1 MNVLIVEDEQ
11 LAVERLEKLIRDYD
25 PSINVLYTVDT
36 VKEAAAFMSSH
47 QDRLDLV
54 FLDIQ
59 LADGKSFEIFGKINY
74 SKPIIFTTA
83 YDEYALKAFK
93 LNSIDYLLKPV
104 KYEELDAAINKF
116 KELSKNAQPAPVI
129 DGALIQSILQKGEKT
144 FKQRFVVKFGSRIQ
158 FKNSGDVAY
167 FYAEDKICYL
177 MSSSECKRYIIDH
190 TLEELDDKLID
201 PSRFFRINRQYILCI
216 DAIKEVKARD
226 NRLEIILTVPCDHQL
241 MVSRGRTA
249 DFKDWINK

>member
-11 LAVERLEKLIRDYD
+11 LAVERLERLIKDYD

-36 VKEAAAFMSSH
+36 VKEAAAVMLSH

-74 SKPIIFTTA
+74 SKPVIFTTA

-93 LNSIDYLLKPV
+93 LNSIDYLLKPI
-104 KYEELDAAINKF
+104 KYEELDAALNKY
-116 KELSKNAQPAPVI
+116 KELANTADSKLTI
-129 DGALIQSILQKGEKT
+129 DNDLLKSILLKGQKSY
-144 FKQRFVVKFGSRIQ
+144 KQRFVVKFGSRIQ
-158 FKNSGDVAY
+158 FKRSNEVAY

-177 MSSSECKRYIIDH
+177 MSASTAKRYVIDH
-190 TLEELDDKLID
+190 TLEELDDQLLD
-201 PSRFFRINRQYILCI
+201 PARFFRINRQYIICI
-216 DAIKEVKARD
+216 DSIKEVKASD
-226 NRLEIILTVPCDHQL
+226 NRLEVLLAVPCEDRL
-241 MVSRGRTA
+241 IVSRGRTS
-249 DFKDWINK
+249 DFKNWLNN